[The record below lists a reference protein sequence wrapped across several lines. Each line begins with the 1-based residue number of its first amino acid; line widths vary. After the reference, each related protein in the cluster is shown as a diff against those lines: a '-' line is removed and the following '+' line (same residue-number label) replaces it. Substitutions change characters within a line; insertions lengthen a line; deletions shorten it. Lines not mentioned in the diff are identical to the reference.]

1 MKNELGRMG
10 FYAIMIILMIVFWKP
25 IAYLSV
31 LIFIV
36 LLTVIIVT
44 MYRASKI
51 REEINKNPEE
61 YFTRQNTLNNT
72 NSEDIIDV
80 EYTEKEVEKN
90 G

>member
-36 LLTVIIVT
+36 LLTIIIVT

-72 NSEDIIDV
+72 NSDDIIDV